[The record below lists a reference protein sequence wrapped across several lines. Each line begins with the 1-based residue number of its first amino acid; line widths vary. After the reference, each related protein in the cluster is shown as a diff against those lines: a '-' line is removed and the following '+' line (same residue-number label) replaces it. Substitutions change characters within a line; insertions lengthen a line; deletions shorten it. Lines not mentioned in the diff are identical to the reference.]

1 MHYFCILALLYI
13 PVRHILVNCVL
24 IVPCL
29 CFELYLQMAEVAA
42 VGVTVRDVAPAA
54 FISAYAEIL
63 KNNDKFRVPK
73 WTDTV
78 KTGVSKEL
86 APYNPDWYF
95 IRAGTLT
102 PYMQPSIHY
111 MSAFA
116 YCVLLISAAAVARKI
131 YLRQGTGV
139 GALKTRFGTNYHR

>member
-1 MHYFCILALLYI
+1 
-13 PVRHILVNCVL
+13 
-24 IVPCL
+24 
-29 CFELYLQMAEVAA
+29 MAEVAA

-54 FISAYAEIL
+54 FISAYAEVL

-95 IRAGTLT
+95 IRAGMLTHYVSTLLYIVYSSL
-102 PYMQPSIHY
+102 P
-111 MSAFA
+111 AFA
-116 YCVLLISAAAVARKI
+116 YCLLLISAAAVARKI

-139 GALKTRFGTNYHR
+139 GALKKRFGTNYHW